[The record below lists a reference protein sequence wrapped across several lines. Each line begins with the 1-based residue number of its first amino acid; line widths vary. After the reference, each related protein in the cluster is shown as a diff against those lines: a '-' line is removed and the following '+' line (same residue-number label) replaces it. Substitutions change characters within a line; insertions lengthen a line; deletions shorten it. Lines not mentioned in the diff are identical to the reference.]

1 MMNQAVTERLIK
13 ELPQGMKRME
23 IRLPGKTCII
33 DAAKPEKKSAQEQLK
48 EIKILC
54 RVLIRQEKKIP
65 SSQKEWLR
73 GRADAARMILET
85 LN

>member
-1 MMNQAVTERLIK
+1 MMNQVTERLIK
-13 ELPQGMKRME
+13 ELPQGMERME
-23 IRLPGKTCII
+23 IRLPDGIYVI
-33 DAAKPEKKSAQEQLK
+33 DAAKPENKSAQEQLK